1 MGAGPLR
8 RTYVRGPL
16 GATRA
21 LRLAVAALLPLAV
34 ALSGRSAW
42 AADAEWNTELAF
54 DERYDDNITRLSRRD
69 LDRLGSTTGGTGL
82 PCGSGNTDSSGHRF
96 SITTPDD
103 FISIPQVSSTLK
115 AGWLAEMP
123 TTFGVD
129 LTAYQYARNSVKN
142 YQSYRLS
149 IAQTLHPVKA
159 YATSVRGS
167 YSFQPRF
174 YQRNLRSDRTAED
187 FAQMGIFILP
197 PPRREATYRG
207 ESAELQIDQ
216 VILPDRLRFQGTFG
230 KETRDYNRCFDERDS
245 HMPYREAEL
254 AWNPRGNSRLR
265 LRASYGREALRAKG
279 DLADT
284 AVFFEPDIS
293 NVRDV
298 LGGDVRFGWKRHGRG
313 GWVALRYES
322 ERRDF
327 KAKDPN
333 DLCHFGRNDRL
344 EQTGLSAQMDLS
356 GGWLLAAEAR
366 HQSNKS
372 TFPAPGGVISTCEE
386 ITNYDDNIFQVGFAY
401 RFKSSRAGKR
411 ERNPR
416 PEEPSGQG
424 EGGSP

>member
-1 MGAGPLR
+1 M
-8 RTYVRGPL
+8 RGPR
-16 GATRA
+16 GVSGV
-21 LRLAVAALLPLAV
+21 LRLAVATLLPLAGPLPV
-34 ALSGRSAW
+34 RSAA
-42 AADAEWNTELAF
+42 AADVEWNTELAF
-54 DERYDDNITRLSRRD
+54 DERYDDNITRLSQKD
-69 LDRLGSTTGGTGL
+69 LDRLGPTTGGTGL

-103 FISIPQVSSTLK
+103 FISIPQLSSTVK
-115 AGWLAEMP
+115 AGWLTEMP
-123 TTFGVD
+123 TTFGLD
-129 LTAYQYARNSVKN
+129 LNAYQYVRNSIKN

-149 IAQTLHPVKA
+149 IAQPLHPVKA
-159 YATSVRGS
+159 HATSVRGS
-167 YSFQPRF
+167 YSFLPRYF
-174 YQRNLRSDRTAED
+174 LRNLRSDRTAED

-197 PPRREATYRG
+197 PPRREATYRS
-207 ESAELQIDQ
+207 ETAELQIDQ

-265 LRASYGREALRAKG
+265 LRASYVREALRAKG

-284 AVFFEPDIS
+284 AVFFESDIS

-298 LGGDVRFGWKRHGRG
+298 LGGDVRFGWKRHGRS
-313 GWVALRYES
+313 GWVALRYET

-344 EQTGLSAQMDLS
+344 EQTGLSAQTDLS

-386 ITNYDDNIFQVGFAY
+386 ITNYDDNIVQVGFAY
-401 RFKSSRAGKR
+401 RFKSSRAGR
-411 ERNPR
+411 ERKPR
-416 PEEPSGQG
+416 PEAPSGQG
-424 EGGSP
+424 DGRTP

>member
-1 MGAGPLR
+1 
-8 RTYVRGPL
+8 
-16 GATRA
+16 
-21 LRLAVAALLPLAV
+21 VAALLPLAG
-34 ALSGRSAW
+34 ALSAGSAR
-42 AADAEWNTELAF
+42 AADAEWSTELAF
-54 DERYDDNITRLSRRD
+54 DERYDDNITRLSPKD
-69 LDRLGSTTGGTGL
+69 LGRLGSTTGGTGL

-103 FISIPQVSSTLK
+103 FISIPQVTSTLK
-115 AGWLAEMP
+115 PGWLAEMP
-123 TTFGVD
+123 TTFGLD
-129 LTAYQYARNSVKN
+129 LSAYQYARNSVKN

-149 IAQTLHPVKA
+149 IAQTLHPGKA
-159 YATSVRGS
+159 HATSVRAS
-167 YSFQPRF
+167 YGFLPRF

-197 PPRREATYRG
+197 PPRREATYRS
-207 ESAELQIDQ
+207 ESAEVQIDQ

-254 AWNPRGNSRLR
+254 AWNPRGSNRLR

-279 DLADT
+279 DLANT
-284 AVFFEPDIS
+284 TVFFESDIS

-298 LGGDVRFGWKRHGRG
+298 LGGDVRFGWKHHGRV
-313 GWVALRYES
+313 GWVALRYET

-372 TFPAPGGVISTCEE
+372 TFPAPFGITTTCEE
-386 ITNYDDNIFQVGFAY
+386 VTNYDDNIFQVGFAY

-411 ERNPR
+411 ERKPP
-416 PEEPSGQG
+416 PEATSGQG
-424 EGGSP
+424 DGRTP